1 MARMQNERPWT
12 AIERDCVQGE
22 MVDYEEHHMVDDDSD
37 TDDGGQSVSD
47 LEFRDTVKRS
57 QVDLLLTVFNL
68 WRSVQVVHEDF
79 KTNVEGSRDQEIIES
94 IRRLE
99 RRIAALSK
107 LRRDRL
113 VVGLVGANLVGLV
126 VLYAIMLMRWHS

>member
-1 MARMQNERPWT
+1 
-12 AIERDCVQGE
+12 

-79 KTNVEGSRDQEIIES
+79 KTSVEGTKDQEIIES

-99 RRIAALSK
+99 RRMTALSK

-126 VLYAIMLMRWHS
+126 VLYAIMLMRWH